1 MAPVSHLIDWL
12 INLPQ
17 GHVMDCVLAYGATDG
32 REVPYIIKKQHNCK
46 WIQVVLEEP
55 GRNITDLSEGEK
67 WQQAEV
73 EICEIADQILAIG
86 PKLADAYQHYFHSR
100 NIDQSVLIYTL
111 KILPIIWDVPQVDVV
126 EVKESTF
133 LLVLLFGLSG
143 KFEMEGWEIEIEAIS
158 ALDDETYTQVCF
170 FPRGKY

>member
-1 MAPVSHLIDWL
+1 
-12 INLPQ
+12 
-17 GHVMDCVLAYGATDG
+17 MDCVLAYGATDG
-32 REVPYIIKKQHNCK
+32 KVVPYIIKKQHNCK
-46 WIQVVLEEP
+46 WIQLVLEEP
-55 GRNITDLSEGEK
+55 GRNITNLSESEK

-73 EICEIADQILAIG
+73 
-86 PKLADAYQHYFHSR
+86 
-100 NIDQSVLIYTL
+100 V
-111 KILPIIWDVPQVDVV
+111 LPIIWDVPQVDVV

-133 LLVLLFGLSG
+133 LLVLLFDLSG

>member
-32 REVPYIIKKQHNCK
+32 KVVPYIIKKQHNCK
-46 WIQVVLEEP
+46 WIQLVLEEP
-55 GRNITDLSEGEK
+55 GRNITNLSESEK

-73 EICEIADQILAIG
+73 
-86 PKLADAYQHYFHSR
+86 
-100 NIDQSVLIYTL
+100 V
-111 KILPIIWDVPQVDVV
+111 LPIIWDVPQVDVV

-133 LLVLLFGLSG
+133 LLVLLFDLSG